1 MEILNSTILSPSG
14 IPSST
19 SGVRSAKASNEI
31 HKQTLD
37 KAAIQTGLLPYWHH
51 YDDRPRKPFT
61 SWALS
66 LS

>member
-51 YDDRPRKPFT
+51 YDDRT
-61 SWALS
+61 A
-66 LS
+66 